1 MEFFIG
7 NPFSTPVGQLIEH
20 ATSSSLPSEDWGLNM
35 EICDIVN
42 ETDEGPKDAVRAIKK
57 RILGNRNFK
66 EVMLTLSVLEAC
78 VKNCGHRFHIYVS
91 TRDFVENVLVQTIL
105 PKNNAPMVL
114 QDRVLIMIQ
123 AWSDAFRSS
132 PDLTGVVTV
141 YEDLRRKGVE
151 FPMTELNGSSP
162 IHTPNR
168 MKTLKTELEVVRN
181 NISVMSDMMSQM
193 EPASLEPSD
202 IELLQQLYSMT
213 KDMQGR
219 MVELIPRLSDEQLI
233 EQLLSANDDINTTFA
248 QYHRYERHL
257 NRQGSAHSASKPAS
271 TNLIELDTPNQS
283 KAANGAHSA
292 VSQSTVSTLSNQ
304 MAGLSTKADD
314 FKLNKSSSSQK
325 GPERSAGLEILAAPQ
340 RERQDTGV
348 DDSKD
353 STSLGTSPQFHWMLE
368 KGMIPVNQSEVMDDI
383 EQWLDVDDEDDSEGV
398 TSEAEGHE
406 QGRHESRSIFSTN
419 TEDSDEDI
427 NKHADT
433 MRNTKVRLAPV
444 IIKNRRTEVEI
455 DNEEEYEEN
464 GVPAFQRISRDI
476 QRLDCTG
483 HLDKYA

>member
-105 PKNNAPMVL
+105 PKNNAPM
-114 QDRVLIMIQ
+114 

-168 MKTLKTELEVVRN
+168 TIDSTARTECHSVTSSQPQNTETPVTLSLQQTELEVVRN

-248 QYHRYERHL
+248 QYHRSQLAQTSL
-257 NRQGSAHSASKPAS
+257 NWILPTNQRQPMVHIAQSA
-271 TNLIELDTPNQS
+271 NQ
-283 KAANGAHSA
+283 H
-292 VSQSTVSTLSNQ
+292 
-304 MAGLSTKADD
+304 
-314 FKLNKSSSSQK
+314 
-325 GPERSAGLEILAAPQ
+325 PERSAGLEILAAPQ

-383 EQWLDVDDEDDSEGV
+383 EQWLDVDDCLISVSPSEFDKFLAERAKAAERLPSVKASHHDPGRSQLCV
-398 TSEAEGHE
+398 T
-406 QGRHESRSIFSTN
+406 
-419 TEDSDEDI
+419 
-427 NKHADT
+427 
-433 MRNTKVRLAPV
+433 L
-444 IIKNRRTEVEI
+444 
-455 DNEEEYEEN
+455 
-464 GVPAFQRISRDI
+464 
-476 QRLDCTG
+476 
-483 HLDKYA
+483 

>member
-7 NPFSTPVGQLIEH
+7 NPFSTHVGQLIEH

-78 VKNCGHRFHIYVS
+78 VKNCGHRFHIFVS

-105 PKNNAPMVL
+105 PKNNAPVVL
-114 QDRVLIMIQ
+114 QDRVLSMIQ

-132 PDLTGVVTV
+132 PDLTGVVTI

-151 FPMTELNGSSP
+151 FPMTELSCCSP

-168 MKTLKTELEVVRN
+168 TIESACPVTAHTESHSVTSLQPQNTETPITLSPQQMKTLTTELEVVRN
-181 NISVMSDMMSQM
+181 NISVMSDMMRQM

-202 IELLQQLYSMT
+202 TELLQQLYSMT

-219 MVELIPRLSDEQLI
+219 MVELIPRLSDEKLI
-233 EQLLSANDDINTTFA
+233 EQLLCSNDDVNTTFA

-257 NRQGSAHSASKPAS
+257 NRQGSAQLNPAD
-271 TNLIELDTPNQS
+271 TNLIDLGTSNQS
-283 KAANGAHSA
+283 NAANGAHSTI
-292 VSQSTVSTLSNQ
+292 SQSAVTTLSNQ
-304 MAGLSTKADD
+304 MAGLSTKAEDL
-314 FKLNKSSSSQK
+314 KLSKSSSSQK
-325 GPERSAGLEILAAPQ
+325 SPECSAGPEGHAASQ
-340 RERQDTGV
+340 RGRQDTGV
-348 DDSKD
+348 DDSLD
-353 STSLGTSPQFHWMLE
+353 STPLGSSPQFHWMLE

-398 TSEAEGHE
+398 TSEEFDKFLAERAKAAERLPSVKASQHDP
-406 QGRHESRSIFSTN
+406 GRSQ
-419 TEDSDEDI
+419 
-427 NKHADT
+427 
-433 MRNTKVRLAPV
+433 L
-444 IIKNRRTEVEI
+444 
-455 DNEEEYEEN
+455 
-464 GVPAFQRISRDI
+464 
-476 QRLDCTG
+476 
-483 HLDKYA
+483 

>member
-20 ATSSSLPSEDWGLNM
+20 ATSSSLPAEDWGINM

-57 RILGNRNFK
+57 RILGNKNFK

-78 VKNCGHRFHIYVS
+78 VKNCGHRFHIFVS

-105 PKNNAPMVL
+105 PKNNAPVVL
-114 QDRVLIMIQ
+114 QDRVLSMIQ

-141 YEDLRRKGVE
+141 YEDLRRRGVE
-151 FPMTELNGSSP
+151 FPMTELNGCSP

-168 MKTLKTELEVVRN
+168 TIDSTSPVMAHTESHSVTSSQPQNPETPVTLSSQQMKTLKTELEVVRN
-181 NISVMSDMMSQM
+181 NISVMSDMMGQM

-202 IELLQQLYSMT
+202 TELLQQLHFMT

-219 MVELIPRLSDEQLI
+219 MVELIPRLSDEKLI
-233 EQLLSANDDINTTFA
+233 EQLLSANDDVNTTFA
-248 QYHRYERHL
+248 QYHRFERHL
-257 NRQGSAHSASKPAS
+257 SRQGSAQSPAS
-271 TNLIELDTPNQS
+271 TNLIDLGTPNQS

-292 VSQSTVSTLSNQ
+292 VSQSTVSTLSSQ

-314 FKLNKSSSSQK
+314 LKLNTTSSSQK
-325 GPERSAGLEILAAPQ
+325 SPVHSAGLEGLAAPQ
-340 RERQDTGV
+340 RERQDTV
-348 DDSKD
+348 DNTLD
-353 STSLGTSPQFHWMLE
+353 STSLGSSPQFHWMLE

-398 TSEAEGHE
+398 TSEEFDKFLAERAKAAERLPSVKASHHDP
-406 QGRHESRSIFSTN
+406 GRSQ
-419 TEDSDEDI
+419 
-427 NKHADT
+427 
-433 MRNTKVRLAPV
+433 L
-444 IIKNRRTEVEI
+444 
-455 DNEEEYEEN
+455 
-464 GVPAFQRISRDI
+464 
-476 QRLDCTG
+476 
-483 HLDKYA
+483 

>member
-168 MKTLKTELEVVRN
+168 TIDSTARTECHSVTSSQPQNTETPVTLSLQQMKTLKTELEVVRN

-348 DDSKD
+348 
-353 STSLGTSPQFHWMLE
+353 
-368 KGMIPVNQSEVMDDI
+368 IPVNQSEVMDDI

-398 TSEAEGHE
+398 TSEEFDKFLAERAKAAERLPSVKASHHDP
-406 QGRHESRSIFSTN
+406 GRSQ
-419 TEDSDEDI
+419 
-427 NKHADT
+427 
-433 MRNTKVRLAPV
+433 L
-444 IIKNRRTEVEI
+444 
-455 DNEEEYEEN
+455 
-464 GVPAFQRISRDI
+464 
-476 QRLDCTG
+476 
-483 HLDKYA
+483 

>member
-78 VKNCGHRFHIYVS
+78 VKNCGHKFHIYVS

-105 PKNNAPMVL
+105 PKTNAPVVL
-114 QDRVLIMIQ
+114 QDRVLCMIQ

-151 FPMTELNGSSP
+151 FPMTELNGCSP

-168 MKTLKTELEVVRN
+168 TIESASPVTAHTESHSVTSSQPQNTEMPITLSPQQMKTLKTELEVVRN

-193 EPASLEPSD
+193 EPASLEPTD
-202 IELLQQLYSMT
+202 TELLQQLYSMT

-219 MVELIPRLSDEQLI
+219 MVELIPRLRDEKLI
-233 EQLLSANDDINTTFA
+233 EQLLCANDDINGTFA
-248 QYHRYERHL
+248 QYHRFERHL
-257 NRQGSAHSASKPAS
+257 HRQSSASNS
-271 TNLIELDTPNQS
+271 SNTDLIDLETSNQS

-292 VSQSTVSTLSNQ
+292 ISQSAVTTLSNQ

-314 FKLNKSSSSQK
+314 LKLSKSTSSQK
-325 GPERSAGLEILAAPQ
+325 SPECSAGLEGLAATQ

-348 DDSKD
+348 
-353 STSLGTSPQFHWMLE
+353 
-368 KGMIPVNQSEVMDDI
+368 IPVNQSEVMDDI

-398 TSEAEGHE
+398 TSEEFDKFLAERAKAAERLPSVKASQHDP
-406 QGRHESRSIFSTN
+406 GRSQ
-419 TEDSDEDI
+419 
-427 NKHADT
+427 
-433 MRNTKVRLAPV
+433 L
-444 IIKNRRTEVEI
+444 
-455 DNEEEYEEN
+455 
-464 GVPAFQRISRDI
+464 
-476 QRLDCTG
+476 
-483 HLDKYA
+483 

>member
-168 MKTLKTELEVVRN
+168 TIDSTARTECHSVTSSQPQNTETPVTLSLQQMKTLKTELEVVRN

-398 TSEAEGHE
+398 TSEEFDKFLAERAKAAERLPSVKASHHDP
-406 QGRHESRSIFSTN
+406 GRSQ
-419 TEDSDEDI
+419 
-427 NKHADT
+427 
-433 MRNTKVRLAPV
+433 L
-444 IIKNRRTEVEI
+444 
-455 DNEEEYEEN
+455 
-464 GVPAFQRISRDI
+464 
-476 QRLDCTG
+476 
-483 HLDKYA
+483 